1 MDTRQA
7 YEYLLQHY
15 PKSFNRENPVPL
27 KIGIHLDIFKAIE
40 LNGLTECRKAFRR
53 ALSYHIKRKRYLQ
66 ALARPGVKRVSLMG
80 SACGYVSREHRLR
93 AIEQLTAINQ
103 QKPVAT
109 QGAVQEA
116 SSERRSGVLPQA
128 SAKQP
133 EPVKAPETPRKRP
146 VLTLKSKVA

>member
-27 KIGIHLDIFKAIE
+27 KIGIHLDIFTAIE
-40 LNGLTECRKAFRR
+40 LNGLTECRTAFRR

-80 SACGYVSREHRLR
+80 SECGYVSREHRLR
-93 AIEQLTAINQ
+93 AIEQLTEINK
-103 QKPVAT
+103 QKRVAT
-109 QGAVQEA
+109 Q
-116 SSERRSGVLPQA
+116 SEKRSGVIPQEPVEE
-128 SAKQP
+128 AK
-133 EPVKAPETPRKRP
+133 PVKALETPRKRP
-146 VLTLKSKVA
+146 VLTLKSRVA